1 MAGFSSGAFKISENG
16 QRLSPLSTG
25 EGQGEGSRNKDF
37 SLRSIAAFA
46 NTVMNRFR
54 RQFLLGTFALVAATV
69 AALWLHRRYQHALPN
84 YAFFTGW
91 VLFAAM
97 FVLTFFNARKKLP
110 FLPLG
115 RAETWLQIHIYL
127 GFFTVVLFLIH
138 LNFRLPHGWFEVTLA
153 WLFALVSASGV
164 VGLFFSRTLPRRL
177 ATRGGE
183 VIFEKIPA
191 LRHAAKTEAETLA
204 LGMDAKSPFIAEF
217 YTQQLAGYFAG
228 PTNFWLHLVESRRPL
243 NALIAGLDEL
253 RRFANDTEREKI
265 GRLAALVRQKDG
277 LDYHRAL
284 QLALRLWLF
293 VHIPLTYGLLIF
305 TALHIALVFGFSG
318 GAR

>member
-1 MAGFSSGAFKISENG
+1 
-16 QRLSPLSTG
+16 
-25 EGQGEGSRNKDF
+25 
-37 SLRSIAAFA
+37 
-46 NTVMNRFR
+46 MNRFR
-54 RQFLLGTFALVAATV
+54 RQFFLGTFTLLAATV
-69 AALWLHRRYQHALPN
+69 AALWLHSKFSQMLPD
-84 YAFFTGW
+84 YAFLTGW
-91 VLFAAM
+91 ILLAVML
-97 FVLTFFNARKKLP
+97 VLTFFNARKKLP

-115 RAETWLQIHIYL
+115 RAETWLQIHVYL

-138 LNFRLPHGWFEVTLA
+138 LNFRAPHGWFEIMLA
-153 WLFALVSASGV
+153 WLFALVSASGM

-191 LRHAAKTEAETLA
+191 LRHAQKTEAENLA
-204 LGMDAKSPFIAEF
+204 LGPDAKSPFIADF
-217 YTQQLAGYFAG
+217 YTKRLALFFAG
-228 PTNFWLHLVESRRPL
+228 PKNFWLHLVESRRPF
-243 NALIAGLDEL
+243 NALVVELDDL
-253 RRFANDTEREKI
+253 CRFANDAEREKI
-265 GRLAALVRQKDG
+265 GRLAALVGQKDG